1 MQKFNKLKVTKC
13 EIAKKRMMQGN
24 ASWKISCIEWEE
36 RHTFVLNVYF
46 MDLSLFLAIFA

>member
-1 MQKFNKLKVTKC
+1 MQKFNKLKVAKC

-24 ASWKISCIEWEE
+24 ATRKNSCIEWEE
-36 RHTFVLNVYF
+36 IRTFVLNVYF